1 MKTLTINL
9 NSCSYN
15 IYINQDSFATIGK
28 ELKKFFPNNN
38 KIFVITDENV
48 DALYGNLLIE
58 KLVEQDFLAEKFVI
72 TPGEKSKSLMTLPA
86 IYESLAQFRLTR
98 SDLIIA
104 LGGGVVGDLAGFVA
118 ATFLRGV
125 PYVQIPTSLL
135 AQIDSSI
142 GGKVAV
148 DLPAGKNLVG
158 SFYHPS
164 AVFIDPNMLKTL
176 PKKYFSDGMGEVIKY
191 GCIKN
196 KNLFEQLTALP
207 AANNIW
213 PELEEI
219 IYTCCDIKRQIV
231 ERDEKD
237 TGERMILNFGHTIGH
252 ALEQFYDYGRF
263 SHGEAVAIGMY
274 TITSKSELLGLTEPG
289 TAQQLKLLLE
299 KFSLPTTWSSVD
311 EDWEE
316 TLNKPVVKPT
326 TEAVLPQIPITEGVS
341 LKDVL
346 KSLNIPLIPDI
357 ATKEDLLEIIAVDKK
372 NSGSNIT
379 LILLKTIGE
388 GFLHKVPLTAVE
400 KFI

>member
-1 MKTLTINL
+1 MKTLTVNL
-9 NSCSYN
+9 KECSYN
-15 IYINQDSFATIGK
+15 IYIAKDSFVTIGK
-28 ELKKFFPNNN
+28 ELRKIFPHNKKV
-38 KIFVITDENV
+38 FVITDENV
-48 DALYGNLLIE
+48 ANLYGELLLE
-58 KLVEQDFLAEKFVI
+58 KLVEQDFVAEKFVI
-72 TPGEKSKSLMTLPA
+72 APGEKSKSLMTLPA
-86 IYESLAQFRLTR
+86 IYESLANFKLTR

-191 GCIKN
+191 GCIKD
-196 KNLFEQLTALP
+196 EQLFDQLHALP
-207 AANNIW
+207 SADNIW
-213 PELEEI
+213 QFLDEI
-219 IYTCCDIKRQIV
+219 IYNCCDIKRQVV
-231 ERDEKD
+231 ENDEKD

-252 ALEQFYDYGRF
+252 ALEQFYDYGRY

-274 TITSKSELLGLTEPG
+274 TITVKSELIGLTKQG
-289 TAQQLKLLLE
+289 TAQKLKTLLE
-299 KFSLPTTWSSVD
+299 KFALPITWASVD
-311 EDWEE
+311 DHWEE
-316 TLNKPVVKPT
+316 TLNKTQPAQ
-326 TEAVLPQIPITEGVS
+326 AVLPQISIIEGTS
-341 LKDVL
+341 LKEVL
-346 KSLNIPLIPDI
+346 QSLHIPLIPDI
-357 ATKEDLLEIIAVDKK
+357 ATAEDLLKIIAVDKK

-379 LILLKTIGE
+379 LILLKDIGN
-388 GFLHKVPLTAVE
+388 GFLHKIPLTQVE
-400 KFI
+400 NFI

>member
-1 MKTLTINL
+1 MKTLTIQL
-9 NSCSYN
+9 NNCSYN
-15 IYINQDSFATIGK
+15 IYISQDSFATIGE
-28 ELKKFFPNNN
+28 ELKKTFSRN
-38 KIFVITDENV
+38 KKVFVITDENV
-48 DALYGNLLIE
+48 DALYGDLLLE
-58 KLVEQDFLAEKFVI
+58 KLVEQDFVTEKFVI
-72 TPGEKSKSLMTLPA
+72 APGEKSKSLLTLPA
-86 IYESLAQFRLTR
+86 IYESLAKFKLTR

-191 GCIKN
+191 GCIKD
-196 KNLFEQLTALP
+196 KKLFEQLVALP
-207 AANNIW
+207 TAEKIW
-213 PELEEI
+213 QELESI
-219 IYTCCDIKRQIV
+219 IYNCCDIKRQIV

-274 TITSKSELLGLTEPG
+274 TITSKSEALGLTKLG
-289 TAQQLKLLLE
+289 TAQKLKVLLE
-299 KFSLPTTWSSVD
+299 KFSLPTTWESVD
-311 EDWEE
+311 EHWEE
-316 TLNKPVVKPT
+316 TLNKPPEKPT
-326 TEAVLPQIPITEGVS
+326 ETIIPQIPIIEGSS
-341 LKDVL
+341 LKEVL
-346 KSLNIPLIPDI
+346 KSLNIPLTPDI
-357 ATKEDLLEIIAVDKK
+357 ATVKDLLEIIAVDKK
-372 NSGSNIT
+372 NSGNDIT
-379 LILLKTIGE
+379 LILLKDVGE
-388 GFLHKVPLTAVE
+388 GFLYKIPLIEVE